1 MTTSNT
7 PQNLPVTVRKG
18 RIGQLLSSIAGT
30 PAGWRQSRR
39 GSFLVMVVGTL
50 ALLAVLAIVY
60 ASIGTHD
67 SRLTA
72 ATTQRE
78 RTDDVPDQIADY
90 ILSIIGDSVVGTY
103 YDTKFAL
110 PPNAGGGPM
119 PVLLSRVTFDVP
131 STDWDRRSNEAS
143 DPATIFSPTGSV
155 SGFLHTPD
163 FSWTPHNQMPDTW
176 RPTTPWLADTEPT
189 YLDFPNPAA
198 AGLTDPARPYLD
210 KRDWLHISNIAPDGR
225 FVNLWNLRGNFG
237 AVPGLGAGQ
246 TSFNSNYVYAAGN
259 APPNVQ
265 LTDFGAAVDVNVPA
279 HLDSRQVWLFRP
291 ARPSP
296 GALPSQPTY
305 DPYLFADADGDGMF
319 DSRWQELFDAR
330 FGRNILRTDD
340 RYRYFVAT
348 HIVDASARINV
359 NTATDQ
365 RAAPTAEEPL
375 GLSPGDIDLRR
386 VLTLHDAYTINGGGN
401 TPDYAGYNL
410 IFQPNTDTAA
420 NYTLLN
426 REQAFNTGIFA
437 YDALRMAIASAR
449 TPPGDPLLDG
459 PAITNM
465 AAQLGLTDPD
475 DWDFSGNPWGRTQTF
490 RRYSTSLYNASY
502 DTNAIFFRGS
512 FGAGDLLELVTRHG
526 VNDPTSS
533 SLELTLGGRA
543 DNPVDPALP
552 SRYSPLRSNRPLEI
566 EMGAIRNANAA
577 DTAPGNDYDR
587 MMLFFDTNVRS
598 RITPISGARQFRSA
612 VSEIRDLASDPTR
625 TIDPYALG
633 ANELRVDP
641 KPLVSSITQADHP
654 VALPW
659 PLTPAEITAR
669 QADRAERTTATNQLL
684 TAFADSLLPRSGVP
698 AVPAEHAWTSASR
711 LTEFYGHNGPE
722 TALRIAAHMTVNF
735 IDAFDSGGAQG
746 EKPTVHTLYLDGSFN
761 ATFPANDPRTAAMWD
776 RDTDANALNNL
787 NPTTRVENEDLSP
800 LRLVD
805 RRLAQG
811 NPVTA
816 PVVNVYGIEAQP
828 FITQVATFTV
838 YADKERLGD
847 NEDANAYAN
856 IEGGDDFTN
865 EDLMYR
871 VLAFQLH
878 NPFDQPIELGGRLN
892 KGSYDLRQHPTE
904 YYNVTELPRLDQ
916 EESYYYIRYGD
927 RVYKLA
933 ELEEQ
938 VFSTLADA
946 ADAHSQDQPAF
957 GDPEVDP
964 ANPITTEIYIPRSGR
979 TRNLDPIVLKPI
991 TIPAGQSVVVYSLS
1005 DAPRQVFERLS
1016 NLGSGAG
1023 AYGNTNV
1030 PTTSR
1035 AVKDIRGYI
1044 ERAIEVNLGL
1054 GATNVAGVYWVPEM
1068 ETAGANQ
1075 GKALIPVKHSV
1086 LPDPA
1091 TTPAGAPVELWRA
1104 LRNGAEAEPVPVTMP
1119 TAFWETTVTPPNL
1132 GGAPFAFPPNSPLN
1146 DQLVDRFRIPD
1157 PAQLNRTLTGA
1168 LQYEVEGSDYQDD
1181 SYLYMITLWANY
1193 SRPGNPAAAS
1203 PRAPVGAIPAYCLE
1217 PKFSSG
1223 WNNSEEDDFDLGD
1236 RGPDETLF
1244 SAAGDPGFVGLAN
1257 TVRAWLSNMAT
1268 TRLAPISESPDEL
1281 DVHITANNAGVPY
1294 NAQYP
1299 EIPLPNNNFDQSLS
1313 GGGSR
1318 TLLRPA
1324 DLLLPLGIGPEEKF
1338 LDASG
1343 NLEAN
1348 NELRWTTLGEALAM
1362 SLGYQTVPAPGIDA
1376 SQPYYLPSGIFDT
1389 RLLDRGNLRLDQF
1402 APFIDRNADGL
1413 FDANDERV
1421 GLQIPMAL
1429 NILDT
1434 FTINPVDP
1442 DGGAW
1447 ESLKRAMPGMLNIN
1461 TAPLANIRAGLST
1474 LSPPPAVTPHQPPA
1488 TPSPWWWGAG
1498 SAYDDRI
1505 DIAASIFGF
1514 RNKQDA
1520 YLTLS
1525 AASAAGF
1532 GPVLTFTD
1540 SSGVDPDAPHGS
1552 LDGRSATTQIVAI
1565 GEQPGFRSPAALQT
1579 VRYRTTAAPAT
1590 PGTIPADWEYPTN
1603 MDFLGF
1609 DSEATNNPGFTPPA
1623 GVAYGAGASGRI
1635 GIDSVLYDNPAGG
1648 TPPRIPSNIPNS
1660 YKEQLAMINTVLPSV
1675 STRSDYFIVYFLVH
1689 GYQKSDCDV
1698 QADDPLVPSIAR
1710 RFVMVVDRS
1719 KVTRRGD
1726 KPEVVLFQEVPVD
1739 PMLK

>member
-18 RIGQLLSSIAGT
+18 RMGQLLSSIAGT
-30 PAGWRQSRR
+30 PAGWRQNRR

-78 RTDDVPDQIADY
+78 RADDVPDQIADH
-90 ILSIIGDSVVGTY
+90 ILSVIGDSVTSTY
-103 YDTKFAL
+103 YDSKFGL
-110 PPNAGGGPM
+110 QVNAGGAPM

-131 STDWDRRSNEAS
+131 STDWARRSDEPS
-143 DPATIFSPTGSV
+143 DPATVFSPTGSV

-163 FSWTPHNQMPDTW
+163 FSWTPHDQMPDSW

-189 YLDFPNPAA
+189 YLDYNG
-198 AGLTDPARPYLD
+198 AGLSDPARPYLN

-225 FVNLWNLRGNFG
+225 FVNLWNLRGNFS
-237 AVPGLGAGQ
+237 ALPGFAPGQ
-246 TSFNSNYVYAAGN
+246 TSFNSNYLYATGN

-265 LTDFGAAVDVNVPA
+265 VTDFSEPADARVPA

-296 GALPSQPTY
+296 NVQPNQPTY

-348 HIVDASARINV
+348 RIIDASALINV

-365 RAAPTAEEPL
+365 RAEPTADEPL

-386 VLTLHDAYTINGGGN
+386 LLTLHDQYTINS
-401 TPDYAGYNL
+401 AGYDL
-410 IFQPNTDTAA
+410 IEQGSAAPTDAA
-420 NYTLLN
+420 NYELLT
-426 REQAFNTGIFA
+426 RDEAFNTGIYA
-437 YDALRMAIASAR
+437 YDALRIAIASGR

-459 PAITNM
+459 PDLSTLAT
-465 AAQLGLTDPD
+465 QLSLAPG
-475 DWDFSGNPWGRTQTF
+475 DWDFLANPWGRTQTF
-490 RRYSTSLYNASY
+490 RRFSTSLYNASY
-502 DTNAIFFRGS
+502 DSNAIFFRGG
-512 FGAGDLLELVTRHG
+512 FNAPDMLELITRQG

-543 DNPVDPALP
+543 DNPVDPAIP
-552 SRYSPLRSNRPLEI
+552 SRYSPLRSNRPLDI
-566 EMGAIRNANAA
+566 ELMRY
-577 DTAPGNDYDR
+577 TALTGPEFDR
-587 MMLFFDTNVRS
+587 TMLLFDSDVRR
-598 RITPISGARQFRSA
+598 RITPISGARQFRTA
-612 VSEIRDLASDPTR
+612 VSEIRDLSSNPTR

-641 KPLVSSITQADHP
+641 KPLVSRITRADHP
-654 VALPW
+654 VTLAW
-659 PLTPAEITAR
+659 PLTPAELTAR
-669 QADRAERTTATNQLL
+669 QADRAARTAATNQLL
-684 TAFADSLLPRSGVP
+684 TAFADSLLPRSGIP
-698 AVPAEHAWTSASR
+698 ATPAEHAWASDAR
-711 LTEFYGHNGPE
+711 LTEFYGYNGPE
-722 TALRIAAHMTVNF
+722 TALRIAAHMAVNF

-746 EKPTVHTLYLDGSFN
+746 EKPTVHTLYLDGSAN
-761 ATFPANDPRTAAMWD
+761 LNFPANDPRTAAMWD
-776 RDTDANALNNL
+776 RDTDANATNDL

-800 LRLVD
+800 LRLLE
-805 RRLAQG
+805 RRLAEG
-811 NPVTA
+811 RPVTA
-816 PVVNVYGIEAQP
+816 PVVNIYGIEAQP

-847 NEDANAYAN
+847 NEDANTYAN

-927 RVYKLA
+927 KVYKLA

-938 VFSTLADA
+938 VFVQLADA
-946 ADAHSQDQPAF
+946 AAAHAQNQPAF
-957 GDPEVDP
+957 GDPEVDA
-964 ANPITTEIYIPRSGR
+964 ANPITQEFYIPRSGR

-1005 DAPRQVFERLS
+1005 DAPRQVIERMS
-1016 NLGSGAG
+1016 TLGSGAG
-1023 AYGNTNV
+1023 SYANTTV

-1035 AVKDIRGYI
+1035 MVKDIRGYI

-1054 GATNVAGVYWVPEM
+1054 GATNVAGVYWVPEL

-1075 GKALIPVKHSV
+1075 GKAIIPVKHNV
-1086 LPDPA
+1086 LPDPS

-1104 LRNGAEAEPVPVTMP
+1104 LRNGAEAEPVTVTMP
-1119 TAFWETTVTPPNL
+1119 TAFWETTVNPPNL
-1132 GGAPFAFPPNSPLN
+1132 GGAPYAFPPNNPLN

-1157 PAQLNRTLTGA
+1157 PAQLNRALTSG
-1168 LQYEVEGSDYQDD
+1168 LQYEVEGSDFQDD

-1203 PRAPVGAIPAYCLE
+1203 PRAPIGAIPAYCLE

-1244 SAAGDPGFVGLAN
+1244 SAAGDPNFIGLAN

-1281 DVHITANNAGVPY
+1281 DVRITANNAGVPY

-1299 EIPLPNNNFDQSLS
+1299 EVPLPNNNFEQSVNNS
-1313 GGGSR
+1313 PR

-1338 LDASG
+1338 LNASG
-1343 NLEAN
+1343 TLETD

-1362 SLGYQTVPAPGIDA
+1362 SLGYQTAPATGVDA
-1376 SQPYYLPSGIFDT
+1376 SQPYYLPNGLFDT
-1389 RLLDRGNLRLDQF
+1389 RLLDRGHLRLDQF
-1402 APFIDRNADGL
+1402 APFIDRNGNLL
-1413 FDANDERV
+1413 FDGNDERV

-1474 LSPPPAVTPHQPPA
+1474 LSPPPAA
-1488 TPSPWWWGAG
+1488 DYLGAPWWWGAN

-1520 YLTLS
+1520 YLTLT
-1525 AASAAGF
+1525 AANFANF
-1532 GPVLTFTD
+1532 GPVISFAD
-1540 SSGVDPDAPHGS
+1540 SVEPDEAHNL
-1552 LDGRSATTQIVAI
+1552 LDGRSSYAQITAL

-1579 VRYRTTAAPAT
+1579 VRYRTTLTAT
-1590 PGTIPADWEYPTN
+1590 LGVYPADWGYRTN

-1609 DSEATNNPGFTPPA
+1609 DAEATNDPGFTPPA
-1623 GVAYGAGASGRI
+1623 SVPYGAGASGRI
-1635 GIDSVLYDNPAGG
+1635 GIDSVLYENPDNSAGQ
-1648 TPPRIPSNIPNS
+1648 PDRIPSNIPNS
-1660 YKEQLAMINTVLPSV
+1660 YKEQLAMINTILPSV

-1698 QADDPLVPSIAR
+1698 GADDPLLPSIAR

-1726 KPEVVLFQEVPVD
+1726 KPEVILFKEVPVD
-1739 PMLK
+1739 PMMK